1 MVMQPKLLNGLVMLT
16 IAAILFGVVN
26 VCSADTFRPVVR
38 GKRGV
43 VAGGQPLSV
52 EAGMRILQRGGNAV
66 DAGVA
71 TILAASVI
79 EFSHF
84 SFGGEVPIL
93 IRMRGDSPAARKS
106 AAVLVIEG
114 MGTAPAR
121 ATREFFASR
130 GKQVS
135 TATAPDSG
143 ATQRAEA
150 EGTTYADAKP
160 GLIPSTG
167 PLAATVPA
175 VLDACVTALDRFGTK
190 TLAEVMQPAI
200 ELADGFPIDE
210 LRVQYIKTRAP
221 IFSQWPDAKRTF
233 LPNGEVPKVG
243 DVFVQA
249 DLARTL
255 RAIVAVE
262 KRNTRR
268 GRHAA
273 LMAARDYFYK
283 GEVGKRIG
291 EYMQSHGGLLAAS
304 DLAGWHATVGQPV
317 RTEYR
322 GYEVYKTGFWAQGP
336 MMIET
341 LNLLE
346 GFDLKKMGQNSPEY
360 IHTVTE
366 SLKLAFADRDRFYG
380 DPNFVKIPTEQLVS
394 KQYAAM
400 RRSLID
406 QQQASLV
413 QRPGDPNNMKPL
425 LASASS
431 IAYHAE
437 PLPEI
442 LKANDTTCVN
452 VIDKDGNMFSA
463 TPSGAWLPAVVAG
476 DTGVLMGQ
484 RLQSALTDPNSPNV
498 VAPGKRPRITL
509 TPTLVLKGGQPFMV
523 LSTPGGDNQDQALL
537 QVLLNII
544 EFGMNPQEA
553 VEAPRFDTQHYVS
566 SFDNH
571 EFLAGVLNVE
581 SRIPQEVIGKLS
593 ARGHKIKVQ
602 SAWGTGSSPTVIMYD
617 AKNGVISGGADPR
630 RGRYALAW

>member
-1 MVMQPKLLNGLVMLT
+1 MSFLARTGLAVLLVFSFSFVTLSPPTSL
-16 IAAILFGVVN
+16 
-26 VCSADTFRPVVR
+26 ADTFRPVVR

-52 EAGMRILQRGGNAV
+52 EAGLRVLQHGGNAV

-93 IRMRGDSPAARKS
+93 IKLKGRDV
-106 AAVLVIEG
+106 AVVEG
-114 MGTAPAR
+114 MGQAPLK
-121 ATREFFASR
+121 ATREFFVNR
-130 GKQVS
+130 LKS
-135 TATAPDSG
+135 TNDTGSSAPDSSKAQSGNADLPTMAG
-143 ATQRAEA
+143 AKS
-150 EGTTYADAKP
+150 GM
-160 GLIPSTG
+160 IPSTG

-175 VLDACVTALDRFGTK
+175 VLDACVTALDQFGTK
-190 TLAEVMQPAI
+190 SLSEVIQPAI

-221 IFSQWPDAKRTF
+221 IFSQWPDAKRIF

-249 DLARTL
+249 DLARSL
-255 RAIVAVE
+255 RAIATAE
-262 KRNTRR
+262 RQNARR

-273 LMAARDYFYK
+273 LMAARDYFYR
-283 GEVGKRIG
+283 GPIGKRIG
-291 EYMQSHGGLLAAS
+291 DYMQTHSGLLAAS
-304 DLAGWHATVGQPV
+304 DLAGWHATVGV
-317 RTEYR
+317 AAKGEYR
-322 GYEVYKTGFWAQGP
+322 GYEIYKTGFWAQGP
-336 MMIET
+336 MMIEV

-346 GFDLKKMGQNSPEY
+346 GYDLKKMGQNSPEY

-366 SLKLAFADRDRFYG
+366 ALKLGFADRDRFYG
-380 DPNFVKIPTEQLVS
+380 DPDFVKIPTEQLLS
-394 KQYAAM
+394 KDYAVM

-406 QQQASLV
+406 GQNASLS
-413 QRPGDPNNMKPL
+413 QRPGDPTNMKPL
-425 LASASS
+425 LAITSKISYNA
-431 IAYHAE
+431 A
-437 PLPEI
+437 PVPEI
-442 LKANDTTCVN
+442 EKANDTTCVN
-452 VIDKDGNMFSA
+452 VIDKNGNMLSA

-509 TPTLVLKGGQPFMV
+509 TPTLVLKNGEPYMV

-544 EFGMNPQEA
+544 EFRMNPQEA
-553 VEAPRFDTQHYVS
+553 VDAPRFDTQHYVS

-571 EFLAGVLNVE
+571 EFMAGLLNIE
-581 SRIPQEVIGKLS
+581 ARIAEKTI
-593 ARGHKIKVQ
+593 
-602 SAWGTGSSPTVIMYD
+602 
-617 AKNGVISGGADPR
+617 
-630 RGRYALAW
+630 